1 MEVRDLAQAAGAAV
15 LALGVEAAQ
24 AQQAI
29 PPSGVPVE
37 FSIDLDRRAIAG
49 GGALSVLDPG
59 QALYVEPQDASGP
72 PYPRDAIDYAP
83 ALEDGEE
90 PDEQID
96 ALANGYDA
104 QFDQVIANTA
114 ELFLSFRP
122 DPPGPAAATVF
133 REFPSGGTQAVWS
146 KPHFQNPN
154 QGASAFENVDALEM
168 WGPIGTDDAL
178 FYSLNGDVT
187 GTSVFV
193 RVGGVAQPYLSQAQI
208 TTAVTLLFVA
218 APQNV
223 DVDALMVRDADGNAA
238 WSAGDAVLFSLRASP
253 PTVDGGEIVRWEFG
267 SAATFLSHGGH
278 LWNTGFNVMQAFGVP
293 AGSEDVDALEAAP
306 PGQVA
311 APAAPIPVL
320 GLAGVALLGAGLL
333 AVGYRAL
340 PRR

>member
-1 MEVRDLAQAAGAAV
+1 MKTRDLFCASAAAWLALAAGAAR
-15 LALGVEAAQ
+15 

-29 PPSGVPVE
+29 PASGVPVE
-37 FSIDLDRRAIAG
+37 FSVDLDRRAIVG

-59 QALYVEPQDASGP
+59 QALYVEPADASGP

-83 ALEDGEE
+83 ALEDGDE
-90 PDEQID
+90 PDEQVD
-96 ALANGYDA
+96 ALASVYDA
-104 QFDQVIANTA
+104 QFEQVIANTA

-122 DPPGPAAATVF
+122 DPPGPSGATVF
-133 REFPSGGTQAVWS
+133 REFSSGSTQAVWH
-146 KPHFQNPN
+146 KPHLQNPN
-154 QGASAFENVDALEM
+154 QGASGFENLDALEM
-168 WGPIGTDDAL
+168 WGPIGSDDAL

-193 RVGGVAQPYLSQAQI
+193 RVGGVGQPYLSQAQI
-208 TTAVTLLFVA
+208 TAAVTLLFVA

-253 PTVDGGEIVRWEFG
+253 GVDGGEIVYWEFG
-267 SAATFLSHGGH
+267 AAATFLNHGGH

-311 APAAPIPVL
+311 APATPIPIL
-320 GLAGVALLGAGLL
+320 GLAGAALLGAGLL
-333 AVGYRAL
+333 AAGCRAL